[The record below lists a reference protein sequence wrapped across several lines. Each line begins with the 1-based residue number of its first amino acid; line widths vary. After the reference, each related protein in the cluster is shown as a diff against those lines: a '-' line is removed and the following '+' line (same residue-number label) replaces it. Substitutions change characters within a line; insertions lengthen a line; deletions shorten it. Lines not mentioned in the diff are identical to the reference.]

1 VPAVRGR
8 RVTMARRPKPAKIDP
23 VVTSKCASG
32 RPLLTGSAPQTEF
45 NPTHSK
51 QTTEKFLTG
60 ARTHIRIFNF
70 SPFTTQNPTQ
80 LIQRHGALIR
90 RKKVHSKYPTR
101 VDSYLSRCFT
111 RASLRSDDRST
122 ADNRRRNPY
131 KIPKTVPPENSTG
144 VCRFLSRLPA
154 VAGRF
159 TRASLRSDARSA
171 ADNRNRD
178 RISNRKWPRN
188 RSRRKQTIKAR
199 LTETRISHPVSRNRI
214 STRFWSKYRS
224 NRKQNIKPF
233 LPGATTAHNHSQVS
247 RFFPSAL
254 WSPFSI
260 QSTAASDLNAS
271 YSIGYNATHMPSGSQ
286 GTQRARITPP
296 SDQSLYSFE
305 SLPVHSRLPRL
316 DLGVDWESP
325 WQEFRSSVRDFFRGP
340 RPIRDDGA
348 AQNEQLRVEW
358 IEGKVPRRAFVA
370 SVLWHVAI
378 VMILLLPIWGFLAH
392 AEPTLTL
399 PQIQL
404 TYVPTQDLRPISLP
418 GTQPKP
424 SPVGDPAKPLPRSG
438 ADAFHP
444 RQTILSQPLKIT
456 HPRQTLIQ
464 PEAPA
469 APPKMVPQMPNIAE
483 WAATS
488 PTPAKPQLRI
498 SPTVVAPRV
507 QRHAAS
513 DVAAPD
519 VAAPERNA
527 GPLTIAPSPLAN
539 AQPKLPVNPMS
550 NSAPAQRNVHA
561 DAGAAPVIGATAS
574 AGDESLHRLIAISAT
589 PGPPAPEVSVPQG
602 NLSARVAISPE
613 GTRAGV
619 PGGSA
624 NGADGNGGSGG
635 SAASAGGAGT
645 NSGGNANGLAP
656 GVSISGG
663 NGHSGSAGLG
673 AGNRSKP
680 LILKPMP
687 SASTPPNVSRTE
699 PIDIG
704 KIDPGLPPEKILSG
718 KEVFTMRV
726 DMPNLTSS
734 SGSWILNFAQMDDYA
749 PAYQRPKGKLAAP
762 VPVRK
767 VDPKYPQL
775 AIKQHIDG
783 EVILYAIIRKDGH
796 VDSIQVV
803 RSVDPELDH
812 NAMEALSRWEFRPAS
827 REGQPVELEAVIHI
841 PFHFNPPE

>member
-1 VPAVRGR
+1 VPAVCGR
-8 RVTMARRPKPAKIDP
+8 DVTMARRPKPAQIEP

-32 RPLLTGSAPQTEF
+32 RPLLIDSALPIEF
-45 NPTHSK
+45 TATHSK

-60 ARTHIRIFNF
+60 AITHISIFNF
-70 SPFTTQNPTQ
+70 SPFTTQNPAQ
-80 LIQRHGALIR
+80 LIPMSAIAAL
-90 RKKVHSKYPTR
+90 PAEAE
-101 VDSYLSRCFT
+101 
-111 RASLRSDDRST
+111 AS
-122 ADNRRRNPY
+122 DNRRRDR
-131 KIPKTVPPENSTG
+131 TS
-144 VCRFLSRLPA
+144 
-154 VAGRF
+154 
-159 TRASLRSDARSA
+159 
-171 ADNRNRD
+171 NRNRQK
-178 RISNRKWPRN
+178 NRTRG
-188 RSRRKQTIKAR
+188 KQMIKAR
-199 LTETRISHPVSRNRI
+199 LTETGITHIASRTHTSN
-214 STRFWSKYRS
+214 RFWSKNRS
-224 NRKQNIKPF
+224 NRKQKIKPP
-233 LPGATTAHNHSQVS
+233 LTGSRIAHKDFSVT
-247 RFFPSAL
+247 RFF
-254 WSPFSI
+254 SPAFSTPGFWP
-260 QSTAASDLNAS
+260 QSTAASALNAS

-286 GTQRARITPP
+286 GTKRARITPP
-296 SDQSLYSFE
+296 PPESPDSFE
-305 SLPVHSRLPRL
+305 ALPVHSRLPRL

-325 WQEFRSSVRDFFRGP
+325 WQEFRSSVRDFFHGP
-340 RPIRDDGA
+340 RVTQGA
-348 AQNEQLRVEW
+348 SGAQNEQLRVEW
-358 IEGKVPRRAFVA
+358 IEGKVPKRAFVA
-370 SVLWHVAI
+370 SFLWHVAI

-464 PEAPA
+464 PSAPP
-469 APPKMVPQMPNIAE
+469 APPKIVPQMPNIAE

-488 PTPAKPQLRI
+488 PQPKPQLRI

-507 QRHAAS
+507 QRRAAS

-519 VAAPERNA
+519 VAAPERTA

-539 AQPKLPVNPMS
+539 TQPKLPVNPMS

-561 DAGAAPVIGATAS
+561 DAGAAPVIGPAAS

-624 NGADGNGGSGG
+624 SGADGNGGSGG
-635 SAASAGGAGT
+635 SAGSAGGAAT
-645 NSGGNANGLAP
+645 NSGGNANGLPA

-663 NGHSGSAGLG
+663 NGHSGSAGPG
-673 AGNRSKP
+673 TAGNRSKP

-687 SASTPPNVSRTE
+687 SASAPPNVSRNE
-699 PIDIG
+699 PIDIS

-812 NAMEALSRWEFRPAS
+812 NAMEALSRWEFRPAT